1 MMHHAIALLTLQN
14 PLEWELSMNAFNR
27 VFVIVALVALL
38 VAGVVT
44 LLSPAFTLSLL
55 QNTANNIRNTFFLG
69 FTDIGR
75 VITRVTLAIGWAMIF
90 GFLLWTQLR
99 RSSSRTI
106 EVARYTG
113 GNAIRIS
120 TGAVAE
126 KVQDAVNAVGGV
138 IDAKVKATGRDRA
151 VEIQLDVT
159 ATKDTDLVSKA
170 EEIAITTRQVVQD
183 QLGLKLSGKPQ
194 VSIRAKEGKP
204 PKTKNVQ
211 RNTPALTEAPPA
223 ETIAPVAVP
232 ALPEAKDSSPS
243 TQSPAPQ
250 P

>member
-1 MMHHAIALLTLQN
+1 
-14 PLEWELSMNAFNR
+14 MNAFNR
-27 VFVIVALVALL
+27 IFVIITLVVLL

-44 LLSPAFTLSLL
+44 LVSPAFTLGLM
-55 QNTANNIRNTFFLG
+55 QNSANNIRNTFFLG

-75 VITRVTLAIGWAMIF
+75 VIARVSLAIGWAMLF
-90 GFLLWTQLR
+90 GLLLWVQLR

-151 VEIQLDVT
+151 VEIKLDVT

-170 EEIAITTRQVVQD
+170 EEIAIMTRQVVQD

-194 VSIRAKEGKP
+194 VSIRAKDGKP

-211 RNTPALTEAPPA
+211 RNTPALTDTPLAEA
-223 ETIAPVAVP
+223 IAPVDAP
-232 ALPEAKDSSPS
+232 ALPEAKDANTT
-243 TQSPAPQ
+243 TQSPTPQ

>member
-1 MMHHAIALLTLQN
+1 
-14 PLEWELSMNAFNR
+14 MNAFNR
-27 VFVIVALVALL
+27 IFVIITLVVLL

-44 LLSPAFTLSLL
+44 LLSPAFTLGLM
-55 QNTANNIRNTFFLG
+55 QNTANNIHNSFFAG
-69 FTDIGR
+69 YSDAGR
-75 VITRVTLAIGWAMIF
+75 IIARISLAIGWAMLF
-90 GFLLWTQLR
+90 GFLLWAQLR

-138 IDAKVKATGRDRA
+138 IDAKVKATGRERA
-151 VEIQLDVT
+151 VEIKLDVT

-170 EEIAITTRQVVQD
+170 EEIAIVTRQVVQD

-204 PKTKNVQ
+204 AKTKNVQ
-211 RNTPALTEAPPA
+211 RNAPPLIEATPPA
-223 ETIAPVAVP
+223 ETIAPMDAP
-232 ALPEAKDSSPS
+232 ALPAAENSNTTSS
-243 TQSPAPQ
+243 QSPAPQ

>member
-1 MMHHAIALLTLQN
+1 
-14 PLEWELSMNAFNR
+14 MNAFNR
-27 VFVIVALVALL
+27 IFVIITLAVLL

-44 LLSPAFTLSLL
+44 LVSPAFTLGLL
-55 QNTANNIRNTFFLG
+55 QNTANSIHNSFFAG
-69 FTDIGR
+69 FTDVGR
-75 VITRVTLAIGWAMIF
+75 VIARISLAIGWAMVF

-113 GNAIRIS
+113 GHAIRIS
-120 TGAVAE
+120 TAAVAE

-151 VEIQLDVT
+151 VEIKLDVT

-183 QLGLKLSGKPQ
+183 QLGLKLASKPQ
-194 VSIRAKEGKP
+194 VSIRAKDGKP
-204 PKTKNVQ
+204 PKMKQVQ
-211 RNTPALTEAPPA
+211 RNVPALTNAPPA
-223 ETIAPVAVP
+223 ETIAPMEPP
-232 ALPEAKDSSPS
+232 ALPEAQDTNTSS
-243 TQSPAPQ
+243 QSPAPQ